1 LASGNIRVSV
11 KRAFCIIYLLSILT
25 ILSGQNYPI
34 REYTVRD
41 GLPHN
46 QVKQITQDSRGF
58 LWIVTRNGISRF
70 DGVEFRNYFR
80 KDGLL
85 SNVNN
90 NIFEDNAG
98 NVWVLESKGLSKY
111 DGYRFKSFPYS
122 GDLKPEGFTTAK
134 LLNDTIF
141 LTIPNHK
148 PGKILWFDGETFH
161 DYSQKHPALAN
172 LNVIDLNYDRSSG
185 YYFLH
190 EATGTWKWKYGSLSL
205 FADQKMSYRLENGR
219 LLFYNAS
226 GHYIPDG
233 DGLAKISPE
242 KLHSIWYNPSWT
254 SEILIND
261 RKSSVNVTL
270 PAPSIPFID
279 REDNVWF
286 HSEMNLYRL
295 VSTAFSYLSAEDG
308 LPPSTWA
315 IAEDAEGRFW
325 FGSLFGDLMKYEGNR
340 FIPQEYCENRLLS
353 NPGFYK
359 GSIRQSN
366 GDVLFTTGKGVFRWD
381 GRTFSTITKLNG
393 IQVCV
398 SYEDPVDKSVLFGTD
413 AGLFHFKNGKM
424 DIYPEFS
431 SPGLGVVEGIAADGE
446 GRYWLSGQKGI
457 VLHDRSGS
465 FPVNDPALPEG
476 YTYTIVKDSFGGI
489 WVSSEEGLFVKPDS
503 SSGFRNGL
511 PPELNTT
518 ANVVAEMDSQHI
530 IVGRNLDI
538 CIIDLQKFHSGDPSY
553 FKIYDSSSGYPGNDC
568 LDHGIVKDRN
578 GKFWILT
585 AGKVVILD
593 PQKLKTNNNPPALHF
608 TEVRFQSDSMQWKVM
623 EVPGLFYHKQGTVKL
638 THRQNSLKFSFAGI
652 SMSDPLKVTYQY
664 RLLGNGESWSAKSS
678 SREAA
683 FSNLPPG
690 RYEFQLR
697 GFNAD
702 GVVTPGPL
710 SLKLIITPAFWQRII
725 FQAAVLILIA
735 LILIRI
741 TIHIVRKNVRRKA
754 EEDRIK
760 NELTRLQMNSIFKQF
775 EPHFTYNVISSAGSL
790 ILNGERGMAYDYL
803 VKFSELLRSILTDGS
818 MIIRTLAD
826 EIKFVTNYCELQ
838 EMRFKERLSWRINIH
853 EDVNMNRQVPGMTIQ
868 TFVENS
874 IKHGFGNR
882 VSGGSISID
891 ISDDNGRLVI
901 KITDNGIGRK
911 AAEQV
916 KTGKSGHG
924 LKTILSIYSF
934 MNKMNRENATIEI
947 DDLYDSHNNPAG
959 TSVTIKIP
967 DDYIFKPG
975 KNMPLA

>member
-1 LASGNIRVSV
+1 MRVSF
-11 KRAFCIIYLLSILT
+11 KRAFCIIYLLSILSV
-25 ILSGQNYPI
+25 LSGQNYPFT
-34 REYTVRD
+34 EYTVRD

-46 QVKQITQDSRGF
+46 QVSQITQDSRGF
-58 LWIVTRNGISRF
+58 IWIVTRNGISRF

-85 SNVNN
+85 SNVNTQ
-90 NIFEDNAG
+90 IFEDNTG
-98 NVWVLESKGLSKY
+98 NVWVLASNGLSKY
-111 DGYRFKSFPYS
+111 DGYGFKSFPYS
-122 GDLKPEGFTTAK
+122 GNLKPGGFTSAR

-141 LTIPNHK
+141 LIIPNQK
-148 PGKILWFDGETFH
+148 PGKILWFDGENFH
-161 DYSQKHPALAN
+161 DYSQKFPVLVN
-172 LNVIDLNYDRSSG
+172 LNVNDLNYEKSTG
-185 YYFLH
+185 YYYLH
-190 EATGTWKWKYGSLSL
+190 DADGTWKWKYGSLTFL
-205 FADQKMSYRLENGR
+205 ADQGMHYRVENGR
-219 LLFYNAS
+219 LLFFDKS
-226 GHYIPDG
+226 GYYLPGGDDG
-233 DGLAKISPE
+233 PVKISTEELPGF
-242 KLHSIWYNPSWT
+242 WYDPSWT
-254 SEILIND
+254 SEILINNGGTT
-261 RKSSVNVTL
+261 STVQL
-270 PAPSIPFID
+270 PFPGIPFID
-279 REDNVWF
+279 REKNLWL
-286 HSEMNLYRL
+286 HSEMNMYRL

-315 IAEDAEGRFW
+315 IAEDATGRFW
-325 FGSLFGDLMKYEGNR
+325 FGSLFGELMKYEGNR
-340 FIPQEYCENRLLS
+340 FIPQEYYQSKGLS

-366 GDVLFTTGKGVFRWD
+366 GDVLFTTNIGVFKWD
-381 GRTFSTITKLNG
+381 GKAFSTIPELLGT
-393 IQVCV
+393 QVCV

-413 AGLFHFKNGKM
+413 AGLFHLKNGKM

-465 FPVNDPALPEG
+465 VRVIDPALPEG
-476 YTYTIVKDSFGGI
+476 YTYTIIKDSFGGI
-489 WVSSEEGLFVKPDS
+489 WVSSEEGLFVKPDY
-503 SSGFRNGL
+503 SSGFRDGL

-518 ANVVAEMDSQHI
+518 ANVVAEMDSLHLI
-530 IVGRNLDI
+530 IGRNLDI
-538 CIIDLQKFHSGDPSY
+538 CIIDLQKFHSGEPSY

-593 PQKLKTNNNPPALHF
+593 PEKLKTNNNPPALHL
-608 TEVRFQSDSMQWKVM
+608 TDISCQSDMQWEVM
-623 EVPGLFYHKQGTVKL
+623 EVPGLFYGKAGTVKL

-652 SMSDPLKVTYQY
+652 SMSDPLKVTYQF
-664 RLLGNGESWSAKSS
+664 RLLGNGELWSAKSS

-690 RYEFQLR
+690 KYEFQLM
-697 GFNAD
+697 GFNSD
-702 GVVTPGPL
+702 GVVSPEPL
-710 SLKLIITPAFWQRII
+710 SFKFTIIPAFWQRIM
-725 FQAAVLILIA
+725 FKAGLFLLIA
-735 LILIRI
+735 LILVRI
-741 TIHIVRKNVRRKA
+741 TIHIVRKNIRRKA
-754 EEDRIK
+754 EEDEIK
-760 NELTRLQMNSIFKQF
+760 NELTRLQMSSIFKQF

-790 ILNGERGMAYDYL
+790 ILNGERAMAYDYL

-818 MIIRTLAD
+818 MIIRTLAE

-838 EMRFKERLSWRINIH
+838 EMRFKERLSWHINID
-853 EDVNMNRQVPGMTIQ
+853 EDVDITRQVPGMTIQ

-882 VSGGSISID
+882 VAGGSISID
-891 ISDDNGRLVI
+891 ISEDNGSLVI
-901 KITDNGIGRK
+901 KITDDGIGRK

-934 MNKMNRENATIEI
+934 MNRMNRENATIEI
-947 DDLYDSHNNPAG
+947 DDLYDGDNNPAG
-959 TSVTIKIP
+959 TAVTIKIP
-967 DDYIFKPG
+967 DDYTFKPG
-975 KNMPLA
+975 KYVPVV